1 MSIRSNPPPAPNHP
15 RRASKSRFAQLELS
29 EGNRCFEVEIEEF
42 SVGGAYVQFTGLT
55 PPTKCIGQLVHV
67 FVDVGEDIEGERV
80 AGTMAAQIIL
90 LEPAMKKRRPRM
102 LLMWAGQ
109 EPQAATVL
117 DRLLTQQRAG
127 LFNDGHSILAA

>member
-15 RRASKSRFAQLELS
+15 RRASKARFAELELS
-29 EGNRCFEVEIEEF
+29 EGNRCFEVEIEEL

-55 PPTKCIGQLVHV
+55 PPTKCIGQSVHI

-80 AGTMAAQIIL
+80 AGTMAAQIVL

-109 EPQAATVL
+109 EPKAATVL
-117 DRLLTQQRAG
+117 NRLLTQQRAS
-127 LFNDGHSILAA
+127 LFDDAQSILAA